1 MHRSFFNPVMCAFS
15 AMAVISL
22 TGLVTD
28 NVAVAAEPVKLIV
41 PYPPGGNADNLARLF
56 ADRLSK
62 ELDRPV
68 VVENKGGA
76 SGAIGAQAVARA
88 KPDGNTLMLAPTG
101 VVTITPFLRKVNY
114 DPILDFE
121 PIAKLT
127 ASVGL
132 VAARKDFPGSTLQD
146 LVKYEKAHQGKLTY
160 GSAGLGTL
168 THLQALLL
176 ANQLGIKA
184 LHVPYK
190 GSGEAMND
198 VLAGRIDFQYDSV
211 VLPAV
216 MDGRLKA
223 LAVVDRMNIPA
234 LKDVKTIAEQGV
246 QLKTSNWYGLFAP
259 KGTPS
264 KLIEAYAAASRKV
277 ITAPQMAEHLFQFAQ
292 LPAFE
297 DHQKFKQ
304 SSARDV
310 ALYKEIIA
318 DNHITIN

>member
-1 MHRSFFNPVMCAFS
+1 MRVLFFKNKLYIS
-15 AMAVISL
+15 AA
-22 TGLVTD
+22 LVLSTLGCLMK
-28 NVAVAAEPVKLIV
+28 VQPALAATPVKMIV
-41 PYPPGGNADNLARLF
+41 PYPAGGNADNLARLF
-56 ADRLSK
+56 ADALGK
-62 ELDRPV
+62 ELNRPV

-114 DPILDFE
+114 DPVHDFE

-127 ASVGL
+127 ASIGL

-146 LVKYEKAHQGKLTY
+146 LVKYEKENPGKLTY

-176 ANQLGIKA
+176 AKQLGVKA

-223 LAVVDRMNIPA
+223 LAVVDRMKIPA

-246 QLKTSNWYGLFAP
+246 ELKTSNWYGLFAP
-259 KGTPS
+259 KDTPPEI
-264 KLIEAYAAASRKV
+264 IEAYASASRKA
-277 ITAPQMAEHLFQFAQ
+277 ITSPQMVEHLFQFAQ
-292 LPAFE
+292 VPAFE
-297 DHQKFKQ
+297 DHLKFKQ
-304 SSARDV
+304 SSVSDI
-310 ALYKEIIA
+310 ALYKQIIA
-318 DNHITIN
+318 DNHITIK

>member
-1 MHRSFFNPVMCAFS
+1 MRKLSFQKKLCIFAGL
-15 AMAVISL
+15 SL
-22 TGLVTD
+22 SLLGGLMSSQL
-28 NVAVAAEPVKLIV
+28 AVAATPVKMIV
-41 PYPPGGNADNLARLF
+41 PYPAGGNADNLARLF
-56 ADRLSK
+56 ADALGK
-62 ELDRPV
+62 ELGRPV

-114 DPILDFE
+114 DPVHDFE

-127 ASVGL
+127 ASIGL

-146 LVKYEKAHQGKLTY
+146 LVRYEKENPGKLTY

-176 ANQLGIKA
+176 ANQLGVKA

-259 KGTPS
+259 KGTPPE
-264 KLIEAYAAASRKV
+264 LVQVYANASRKV
-277 ITAPQMAEHLFQFAQ
+277 IASPQMVEHLFQFAQ
-292 LPAFE
+292 VPSYE
-297 DHQKFKQ
+297 DHLQFKD
-304 SSARDV
+304 SSAKDV
-310 ALYKEIIA
+310 ALYKQIIA
-318 DNHITIN
+318 DNHITIK